1 MLTIALVVAML
12 AGTVACVA
20 LGERL
25 HLPYPVLMLVFS
37 GLIAFVPGL
46 PHLSVD
52 PELILPL
59 FLPPLLFATAQHSS
73 WGVFRTRWRS
83 LLVLALG
90 LTAVTA
96 FAVAGMTWVLIPG
109 IGFPLALMLGS
120 MVAPPD
126 PVAVEA
132 VAEPAKMPRR
142 LVTVLQTEGLFN
154 DAVAIVLFQ
163 AALVAVTAGE
173 TLSPLIAV
181 QFLLGAVLAVAV
193 GFAVGFVYRIADR
206 AVNSVA
212 ARTAI
217 GVVTPFAAYMLAEEV
232 HASGVIAVVVAAL
245 ETRRNARPEDG
256 EARMMRTSFWN
267 VANLLVT
274 GLAFGLIGVELRDV
288 ISEERDNLLSYAA
301 IAVAISVLVIAIRLL
316 AMLVLHVVSRRNGA
330 ALPRTWREGL
340 VLTWCGMRGLATL
353 ALALAIPAQDAAGN
367 PIADRNLLIVIACTV
382 LVVTLVPTGVLLPSL
397 LRLLRL
403 QDDGIATH
411 EAMRDLGERAQ
422 KAALDALRDRLPEL
436 NMAEDQ
442 KTALIERMKRLRADL
457 APSSLM
463 TGTFTAVNADGTPMA
478 GALPETVDADP
489 EATRLRREKMRAA
502 RDIMLTAQT
511 VALDAARGEVLAAR
525 REPGIDP
532 AAADVVLQRL
542 DRRMMA
548 TPPRPKAGAH
558 GRSAAPHPS
567 TSRAGKAKRKHR

>member
-1 MLTIALVVAML
+1 MITIALVVAML

-25 HLPYPVLMLVFS
+25 RLPYPVLMLVFS
-37 GLIAFVPGL
+37 GLVAFVPGL
-46 PHLSVD
+46 PHLTVD
-52 PELILPL
+52 PEVILPL
-59 FLPPLLFATAQHSS
+59 FLPPLLFATAQHTS

-83 LLVLALG
+83 LLILALG

-96 FAVAGMTWVLIPG
+96 FAVAGLSWLLIPG
-109 IGFPLALMLGS
+109 IAFPLALMLGA

-132 VAEPAKMPRR
+132 VSEPAKMPRR
-142 LVTVLQTEGLFN
+142 LLTVLQTEGLFN

-173 TLSPLIAV
+173 DLSPFIAV
-181 QFLLGAVLAVAV
+181 EFLVGGILAVV
-193 GFAVGFVYRIADR
+193 VGFVVGFLYRVVDR
-206 AVNSVA
+206 AVHSVA

-288 ISEERDNLLSYAA
+288 LAEERDHLLSYALIA
-301 IAVAISVLVIAIRLL
+301 ILVAVLVIVIRML
-316 AMLVLHVVSRRNGA
+316 AMLVLHVVSRRDGN

-367 PIADRNLLIVIACTV
+367 PITDRNLLIVIACTA

-397 LRLLRL
+397 LRVLCL
-403 QDDGIATH
+403 QDDGTANH
-411 EAMRDLGERAQ
+411 EAMRELGERAQ
-422 KAALDALRDRLPEL
+422 VAALSALRDRLPEL
-436 NMAEDQ
+436 HMPEDQ
-442 KTALIERMKRLRADL
+442 KTVLIQRMKRLRADL
-457 APSSLM
+457 APSPFA
-463 TGTFTAVNADGTPMA
+463 TGQFTAVDADGKPVP
-478 GALPETVDADP
+478 GVVPDSVDDDP
-489 EATRLRREKMRAA
+489 EAARLRREKMRAA
-502 RDIMLTAQT
+502 RDMMLTAQT
-511 VALDAARGEVLAAR
+511 VALDAARAEVLAAR

-532 AAADVVLQRL
+532 AAADVVLLRL

-548 TPPRPKAGAH
+548 VPPRPRTAARARGQATGSTGRGGRGA
-558 GRSAAPHPS
+558 R
-567 TSRAGKAKRKHR
+567 RR